1 AVFDRFINVRIP
13 GAQVNRGL
21 ADPED
26 LDDLYEDE
34 GPEDGMETAPAP
46 GDSPGSLV

>member
-1 AVFDRFINVRIP
+1 MFDRFINPRIP

-26 LDDLYEDE
+26 ADEPEEETEEDV
-34 GPEDGMETAPAP
+34 APARPENRP
-46 GDSPGSLV
+46 GTLV